1 MPDPQY
7 SISTPENVDLH
18 MELAGFGN
26 RVLACIIDTLLTAL
40 LNLVL
45 VVGLLGIWFL
55 LKQLSLSAGALALWS
70 TALLMIGI
78 TVSFIILY
86 GYYLFFEGLW
96 QGQTPGKKFADIRVI
111 EQSGQPITWSS
122 AIVRNLMRLID
133 QGLMM
138 IGFIS
143 MLIDKNER
151 RLGDFAAGTIVIRER
166 TPKTKAVPIL
176 IDAANKDATL
186 DVGRIT
192 PDEYDLLT
200 TFLKRREQLSQARP
214 VVAKQLEQYF
224 KRKLGAEDSQAS
236 SENFLES
243 VYATYQSRAE

>member
-26 RVLACIIDTLLTAL
+26 RVLACIIDTLWIIL
-40 LNLVL
+40 LNILL
-45 VVGLLGIWFL
+45 FAGLLGAWL
-55 LKQLSLSAGALALWS
+55 ALKQLSLSPGALALWS
-70 TALLMIGI
+70 TCLLMAGV
-78 TVSFIILY
+78 TVSFVIVY
-86 GYYLFFEGLW
+86 GYYLFFEGMW
-96 QGQTPGKKFADIRVI
+96 QGQTPGKKFVDIRVI
-111 EQSGQPITWSS
+111 EQTGQPITWSS
-122 AIVRNLMRLID
+122 AIVRNLMRLVD
-133 QGLMM
+133 QGVML

-166 TPKTKAVPIL
+166 TPNSKPAVIL
-176 IDAANKDATL
+176 IDAANKNATL

-200 TFLKRREQLSQARP
+200 TFLKRREKLSAARP
-214 VVAKQLEQYF
+214 VVAKQLDKYF
-224 KRKLGAEDSQAS
+224 KHKLGAEDSQAS
-236 SENFLES
+236 PENFLES
-243 VYATYQSRAE
+243 IYATYQSRAE